1 MKSYKDI
8 MYVSEDIHQ
17 YFSKVTKEEARNAS
31 EKWNI
36 AEARSQ
42 SGTLALCLENISK
55 NINDYSQE
63 DLGKMIYSI
72 SKAQREIFKLL

>member
-8 MYVSEDIHQ
+8 MYVSEDIYQ

-31 EKWNI
+31 EKWSI
-36 AEARSQ
+36 YEARSQ

-63 DLGKMIYSI
+63 ELRKMIYSI